1 MKIQTEI
8 SIGEL
13 LDKASILK
21 IKSEKISDI
30 NKKISI
36 DKELIYL
43 NKIISDL
50 LKDYP
55 LAEKRTQELVAI
67 NSKLWEIEDK
77 IREKERDKTFDNEFI
92 ELARSVYY
100 TNDQRFEIKNKINQ
114 ESGSSFLEQKSY
126 EKY

>member
-50 LKDYP
+50 LKEYP
-55 LAEKRTQELVAI
+55 LAEKWLLRYGLPILQPKFFAYSSTRWDI
-67 NSKLWEIEDK
+67 NIFRK
-77 IREKERDKTFDNEFI
+77 IFVREKTSQILDLFYF
-92 ELARSVYY
+92 
-100 TNDQRFEIKNKINQ
+100 
-114 ESGSSFLEQKSY
+114 
-126 EKY
+126 